1 MSTLGV
7 LMSKKAKAMDEYIG
21 PFAKQIE
28 LAKEALKEAQV
39 RKDELARLAWENG
52 GWKLGRGSK
61 R

>member
-1 MSTLGV
+1 
-7 LMSKKAKAMDEYIG
+7 MSKKAKAMDEYIG